1 MTATAVLQ
9 QTCQYFGGSVYDNQ
23 FKHYGNPQV
32 PGLGS
37 VRRAFPKNF
46 DESEDHFLNAAPGT
60 MSGCSMVVEIYEGV
74 ESRVAMA
81 GATNGLKYCKYK
93 VILNCYIISME
104 PYAEDTQDYVYELR
118 DNIIALIRLDRTLG
132 SGGFEAGVGVGF
144 MVGEGGEPWITWR
157 MSQPDADENR
167 TKQYLMIE
175 FDAQQFDQC

>member
-1 MTATAVLQ
+1 MTATAVVQ
-9 QTCQYFGGSVYDNQ
+9 QTCQYFGGSTYDTDTRS
-23 FKHYGNPQV
+23 YRNPQV
-32 PGLGS
+32 AGLGA
-37 VRRAFPKNF
+37 VRRAFPRNA
-46 DESEDHFLNAAPGT
+46 DENDYFIGESVGAG
-60 MSGCSMVVEIYEGV
+60 SGCSMVVEIFEGV

-157 MSQPDADENR
+157 MSQPDTDENR

-175 FDAQQFDQC
+175 FDAHQFDQC